1 MIREYQIINVE
12 LHQADEDD
20 EEVIATVRD
29 VISCD
34 EFYVVINDYF
44 LEHYP
49 EHLWDTFNK
58 LQKNDRIKG
67 ELVLINCQITE
78 LMSSCY
84 FSQKGYLVDLHLLF
98 QKSSIKSAGFT
109 GQFEVLK
116 TDDSIPISVKYP
128 YGTYDIRVD
137 KNRLLKVESKEIG
150 LRGELYLE
158 TIGGI
163 IRE

>member
-49 EHLWDTFNK
+49 EHL
-58 LQKNDRIKG
+58 I
-67 ELVLINCQITE
+67 
-78 LMSSCY
+78 
-84 FSQKGYLVDLHLLF
+84 
-98 QKSSIKSAGFT
+98 
-109 GQFEVLK
+109 
-116 TDDSIPISVKYP
+116 VK
-128 YGTYDIRVD
+128 
-137 KNRLLKVESKEIG
+137 
-150 LRGELYLE
+150 
-158 TIGGI
+158 
-163 IRE
+163 